1 MTAQANLTQRQARVY
16 ECLRRFVSERGYPP
30 TVRELMEALGFK
42 SPSSVHVYL
51 AQLEQLGYIRRDL
64 SKSRAVELLGDTAG
78 SATESRGQ
86 LDTLNAVRLPLL
98 GRVAAGKP
106 IVADGSVEE
115 YMTLPRC
122 LMGDD
127 ASFILKVKGDSMIGA
142 GIFDGDFVAVRE
154 QQDATNGEIVVAL
167 LGDEATVKTFYREKN
182 RIRLQPENPSMQP
195 IYAENP
201 RILGRVVA
209 LLRTL

>member
-86 LDTLNAVRLPLL
+86 LDALNAVRLPLL

-115 YMTLPRC
+115 YLTLPRC